1 MKLVGA
7 LLLVAAAC
15 AIGHLQAARREQ
27 RVRLLAGLIGA
38 MDLLESHIVY
48 GRTLLA
54 EALWRVGE
62 QRADVGSLFLEAA
75 RLMEGG
81 LAFSKA
87 WRKAL
92 SAWSWGTALTAGDVR
107 PLRDLGDVLGRSPA
121 DDQARLL
128 RWVKSQLHAGWHDAR
143 EKLPE
148 LTRLY
153 RALGVCGG
161 LILALLLY

>member
-1 MKLVGA
+1 
-7 LLLVAAAC
+7 
-15 AIGHLQAARREQ
+15 
-27 RVRLLAGLIGA
+27 
-38 MDLLESHIVY
+38 
-48 GRTLLA
+48 
-54 EALWRVGE
+54 
-62 QRADVGSLFLEAA
+62 
-75 RLMEGG
+75 MEGG

-92 SAWSWGTALTAGDVR
+92 SAWSWGRLSLQATCVLPR
-107 PLRDLGDVLGRSPA
+107 PGRRVGKVA
-121 DDQARLL
+121 QDDQARHL

-161 LILALLLY
+161 LILALAVLNLRPAQRTVTTREDPPVDVTVIYQIAGIGIITRSSTLSLPSRSG